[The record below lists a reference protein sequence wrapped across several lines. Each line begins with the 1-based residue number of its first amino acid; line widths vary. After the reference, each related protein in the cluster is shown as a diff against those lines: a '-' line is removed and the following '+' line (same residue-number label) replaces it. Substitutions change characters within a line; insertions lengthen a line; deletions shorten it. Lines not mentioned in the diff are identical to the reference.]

1 VRELSPLALKTKLK
15 VPGIYLDELD
25 LRILAILQRDSSVS
39 NVELGA
45 RAHASPPTCL
55 RRVSKLKEAGVI
67 QREVAILDYAKIGPT
82 LTAIIE
88 VSLDRQAAEDLDA
101 FETYI
106 CAQAVVTQCY
116 RVSPGPDFLV
126 VAEVADMPEYDELAR
141 RLFKTSSNIRNVRT
155 FFSTHRGKFEANA
168 PVRVVADRAG

>member
-1 VRELSPLALKTKLK
+1 
-15 VPGIYLDELD
+15 VPGIHLDELD
-25 LRILAILQRDSSVS
+25 LRILAILQSDSSVS
-39 NVELGA
+39 NVELAA

-106 CAQAVVTQCY
+106 CAEAVVTQCY

-126 VAEVADMPEYDELAR
+126 VAEVVNMPEHPQCAHI
-141 RLFKTSSNIRNVRT
+141 LFDASGQVR
-155 FFSTHRGKFEANA
+155 SQ
-168 PVRVVADRAG
+168 RAGKDRG